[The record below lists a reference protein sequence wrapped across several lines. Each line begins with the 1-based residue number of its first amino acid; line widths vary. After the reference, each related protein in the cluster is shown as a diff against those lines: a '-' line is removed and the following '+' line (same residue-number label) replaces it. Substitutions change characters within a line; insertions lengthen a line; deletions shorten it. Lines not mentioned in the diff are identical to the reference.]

1 MSDVVAASVIVP
13 TYNRPGVLEQ
23 CLRALLSQD
32 AETPPFEII
41 VVDDAST
48 DDTGARVVALAAD
61 NRVHYMRHQANRGLS
76 ATRNTG
82 IRRARGEVVVFL
94 DDDIVVEPDYLR
106 AHLARHAAADRL
118 AVVGN
123 LVYPDALVAR
133 SNCARYLQTR
143 GIGYRWASGRE
154 LLDFDD
160 LHPRFLGGGI
170 HSIRREVLVGIGL
183 FDEAVRFYGYED
195 HLYAHRLHQA
205 GIRIVLAPEAR
216 ATHLDAVTVAWF
228 RAKMLQAGRDGLAML
243 RLHCPDFLE
252 ETALPTLLP
261 VDWSRDRGGRL
272 LRKLAVRG
280 VLNPMTVSMLEYWAM
295 MTDHI
300 GALYSGMIYR
310 ALNAGWILQG
320 QKLRRDGRPLVQY
333 GD

>member
-1 MSDVVAASVIVP
+1 
-13 TYNRPGVLEQ
+13 
-23 CLRALLSQD
+23 LRALLSQD

-48 DDTGARVVALAAD
+48 DDTGARVEPFTGD
-61 NRVHYMRHQANRGLS
+61 ERVQYVRHEANRGLS
-76 ATRNTG
+76 ASRNTG
-82 IRRARGEVVVFL
+82 IRRARGDVVVLL
-94 DDDIVVEPDYLR
+94 DDDIVVEPGYLR
-106 AHLARHAAADRL
+106 AHLARHRAADRV

-123 LVYPDALVAR
+123 LLYPDALVER

-154 LLDFDD
+154 LLDFDN

-170 HSIRREVLVGIGL
+170 HSIRRQDLVGIGL
-183 FDEAVRFYGYED
+183 FDEAIRFYGYED

-205 GIRIVLAPEAR
+205 GIRILLAPEAR

-243 RLHCPDFLE
+243 RQHCPEFLE

-261 VDWSRDRGGRL
+261 IDWSQDRGGRL

-280 VLNPMTVSMLEYWAM
+280 VLNPVSVAILERWASL
-295 MTDHI
+295 TDHSR
-300 GALYSGMIYR
+300 ALYSSVVYR

-320 QKLRRDGRPLVQY
+320 QKLRQDGRPLVRY
-333 GD
+333 GG